1 MKINPGKRFSTLY
14 IENKPSWTREKSIWK
29 THRIPISPNGL
40 VHGFCQKFE
49 VFLPFRF
56 MQKTSRK
63 SVWWRFGK
71 KQACLD
77 NRNMDFKKRQPWHFL
92 KGIVHDLVKK
102 LILFSL
108 SFLSKID
115 QGKVFVDALDR
126 KKPSKT
132 RRTDLHEK
140 RKIRIFPR
148 G

>member
-1 MKINPGKRFSTLY
+1 MFGDVLVK
-14 IENKPSWTREKSIWK
+14 NKPVWTIETW
-29 THRIPISPNGL
+29 IS
-40 VHGFCQKFE
+40 
-49 VFLPFRF
+49 
-56 MQKTSRK
+56 
-63 SVWWRFGK
+63 K
-71 KQACLD
+71 KGNLD
-77 NRNMDFKKRQPWHFL
+77 IFL

-102 LILFSL
+102 LIFFSL

-140 RKIRIFPR
+140 RKIRIFLK